1 MTTNIGIHNA
11 FRLHALSNRVSG
23 SLTIEID
30 SDDRLCPDSIVM
42 FTQDQVLSDRLGE
55 AINQVVEARR
65 VERAEQDAVIE
76 AAIEGAA

>member
-11 FRLHALSNRVSG
+11 FRLRALSNRVSG

-30 SDDRLCPDSIVM
+30 SDDRLVPDSIVM
-42 FTQDQVLSDRLGE
+42 FTRDQVLSDRLVE
-55 AINQVVEARR
+55 AINQIVEARR
-65 VERAEQDAVIE
+65 VERAEQDTAIE